1 MDALATGDKTM
12 KALEAYQ
19 QTAVTTQSRGRLIV
33 MLYDGAIK
41 FLKLAIRELEAGNYA
56 AKGQYIN
63 RAQDIINEL
72 NAVLD
77 MEAGGEISKNLRGLY
92 LFMNRH
98 LGQANAKRD
107 PKMIQDVITLLDELN
122 QGWKTIAG

>member
-1 MDALATGDKTM
+1 M

-77 MEAGGEISKNLRGLY
+77 MESGGEIARNLRSLY
-92 LFMNRH
+92 LFMGRH
-98 LGQANAKRD
+98 LSQANARRD
-107 PKMIQDVITLLDELN
+107 PKMIQEVIALIDELN
-122 QGWKTIAG
+122 QGWKTITG